1 MPHRKVPFESQYFM
15 MRSLIVQRTGSTT
28 VILKSVLAHTNNM
41 LSSTSKSKVSAV
53 LPWVEKYRPKTV
65 DEISHQEHVVATL
78 KTSIANGQLPHLL
91 FYGPPGTGKTST
103 IVAVGR
109 QLFGPDFR
117 KNGRFLELN
126 ASDDRG
132 IKVVREKVKSFAQG
146 AISTAAGLPP
156 FKIIVLDEA
165 DSMTGDA
172 QSALRRMIE
181 NYSKVTRFCLI
192 CNYVSRIIEPVAS
205 RCAKFRF
212 APLEKVSMASRLR
225 LIASEENVNV
235 TDPVLESLLECS
247 HGDLRKAIN
256 YLQSAKQL
264 CGEDELSESDV
275 GAVAGLAPPALLQQ
289 FWASVASNGFEKMK
303 ADIENLLLAGYPV
316 LTILRQLNDDVL
328 GLEKLSDAQKA
339 KICLRIAEADKKLV
353 DGASEYF
360 QMLDVA
366 SYAMRVY
373 HTP

>member
-1 MPHRKVPFESQYFM
+1 MF
-15 MRSLIVQRTGSTT
+15 
-28 VILKSVLAHTNNM
+28 
-41 LSSTSKSKVSAV
+41 SSTSTSKTNVPAPV
-53 LPWVEKYRPKTV
+53 LPWVEKYRPKNV

-91 FYGPPGTGKTST
+91 FYGFPGTGKTST

-146 AISTAAGLPP
+146 AISSASGLPP

-172 QSALRRMIE
+172 QSALRRMME

-212 APLEKVSMASRLR
+212 APLEKISMASRVR
-225 LIASEENVNV
+225 FIASEEHVDV
-235 TDPVLESLLECS
+235 SDSVLESLLECS
-247 HGDLRKAIN
+247 TGDLRKAIN

-264 CGEDELSESDV
+264 CGDDELSQDDV
-275 GAVAGLAPPALLQQ
+275 IAVAGLAPPELLQQ
-289 FWASVASNGFEKMK
+289 FWVSVTSNSFEKMK
-303 ADIENLLLAGYPV
+303 TDIESILLAGYPV

-328 GLEKLSDAQKA
+328 ALDKLNDVQKA
-339 KICLRIAEADKKLV
+339 QICLRIAGADKRLV
-353 DGASEYF
+353 DGASEHF
-360 QMLDVA
+360 QLLDVA

-373 HTP
+373 HTS

>member
-1 MPHRKVPFESQYFM
+1 M
-15 MRSLIVQRTGSTT
+15 
-28 VILKSVLAHTNNM
+28 
-41 LSSTSKSKVSAV
+41 
-53 LPWVEKYRPKTV
+53 
-65 DEISHQEHVVATL
+65 DEISHQQHVVATL

-109 QLFGPDFR
+109 QLFGSDFR

-146 AISTAAGLPP
+146 AISTASGLPP

-172 QSALRRMIE
+172 QSALRRMME

-212 APLEKVSMASRLR
+212 APLEKVSMATRVR
-225 LIASEENVNV
+225 FIAAEEHV
-235 TDPVLESLLECS
+235 TVSDSVLESLLECS
-247 HGDLRKAIN
+247 NGDLRKAIN

-264 CGEDELSESDV
+264 CGEDELTEGDV
-275 GAVAGLAPPALLQQ
+275 VAVAGLAPPEVLQL
-289 FWASVASNGFEKMK
+289 FWTSVASNSFEKMK
-303 ADIENLLLAGYPV
+303 TDIANILLAGYPV

-328 GLEKLSDAQKA
+328 ALEKISDAQKA
-339 KICLRIAEADKKLV
+339 TICLRIAEADKKLV
-353 DGASEYF
+353 DGASEHF
-360 QMLDVA
+360 QLLDVA
-366 SYAMRVY
+366 SHAMRVY
-373 HTP
+373 NTA

>member
-1 MPHRKVPFESQYFM
+1 MF
-15 MRSLIVQRTGSTT
+15 STT
-28 VILKSVLAHTNNM
+28 
-41 LSSTSKSKVSAV
+41 STSKAPAPAPV
-53 LPWVEKYRPKTV
+53 LPWVEKYRPKNV
-65 DEISHQEHVVATL
+65 DEISHQKHVVATL

-109 QLFGPDFR
+109 QLFGSDFR
-117 KNGRFLELN
+117 RNGRFLELN

-146 AISTAAGLPP
+146 AISTASGLPP

-172 QSALRRMIE
+172 QSALRRMME

-212 APLEKVSMASRLR
+212 APLEKVSMTTRVR
-225 LIASEENVNV
+225 YIATEEHVRV
-235 TDPVLESLLECS
+235 SDSVLESLLECS
-247 HGDLRKAIN
+247 NGDLRKAIN

-264 CGEDELSESDV
+264 CGDDELSEGDV
-275 GAVAGLAPPALLQQ
+275 VAVAGLAPPELLQQ
-289 FWASVASNGFEKMK
+289 FWASVASNSFDKMK
-303 ADIENLLLAGYPV
+303 ADITSILLAGYPV

-328 GLEKLSDAQKA
+328 ALEKISDAQKA
-339 KICLRIAEADKKLV
+339 TICLRIAEADKKLV
-353 DGASEYF
+353 DGASEHF
-360 QMLDVA
+360 QLLDVA
-366 SYAMRVY
+366 SHAMRIY
-373 HTP
+373 NTS

>member
-1 MPHRKVPFESQYFM
+1 VPQLHLRLSLCTRQSSNGFSS
-15 MRSLIVQRTGSTT
+15 RSLR
-28 VILKSVLAHTNNM
+28 
-41 LSSTSKSKVSAV
+41 SS
-53 LPWVEKYRPKTV
+53 RPKNV

-146 AISTAAGLPP
+146 AISTANGLPP

-172 QSALRRMIE
+172 QSALRRMME

-212 APLEKVSMASRLR
+212 APLERVSMASRVR
-225 LIASEENVNV
+225 YICEQENVRGAEDDAV
-235 TDPVLESLLECS
+235 IDTLLESAG
-247 HGDLRKAIN
+247 GDLRKAIN
-256 YLQSAKQL
+256 FLQSAKQL
-264 CGEDELSESDV
+264 CGDEPLTRDDV
-275 GAVAGLAPPALLQQ
+275 IAVAGVRLDCIAPCLVCWALQLTL
-289 FWASVASNGFEKMK
+289 SS
-303 ADIENLLLAGYPV
+303 LLIV
-316 LTILRQLNDDVL
+316 C
-328 GLEKLSDAQKA
+328 S
-339 KICLRIAEADKKLV
+339 
-353 DGASEYF
+353 
-360 QMLDVA
+360 
-366 SYAMRVY
+366 
-373 HTP
+373 

>member
-1 MPHRKVPFESQYFM
+1 MFTTP
-15 MRSLIVQRTGSTT
+15 STKIT
-28 VILKSVLAHTNNM
+28 LPAP
-41 LSSTSKSKVSAV
+41 V
-53 LPWVEKYRPKTV
+53 LPWVEKYRPKNV

-109 QLFGPDFR
+109 QLFGSDFR

-146 AISTAAGLPP
+146 AIGSASGLPP

-172 QSALRRMIE
+172 QSALRRMME

-212 APLEKVSMASRLR
+212 APLQKISMASRVR
-225 LIASEENVNV
+225 YIASEEHVNV
-235 TDPVLESLLECS
+235 SDAVLNLLLECS
-247 HGDLRKAIN
+247 NGDLRKAIN

-264 CGEDELSESDV
+264 CGENGVSEDDV
-275 GAVAGLAPPALLQQ
+275 IAVAGLAPPEVLQQ
-289 FWASVASNGFEKMK
+289 FWASLASNSFEKMQT
-303 ADIENLLLAGYPV
+303 DIEGILLSGYPV
-316 LTILRQLNDDVL
+316 LTILRQLADDIHTHDKLDDV
-328 GLEKLSDAQKA
+328 QKA
-339 KICLRIAEADKKLV
+339 KICLRIAENDKKLV
-353 DGASEYF
+353 DGASEHF
-360 QMLDVA
+360 QLLDIA

-373 HTP
+373 HTPS

>member
-1 MPHRKVPFESQYFM
+1 VPQLHLRLSLCTRQSSNGFSS
-15 MRSLIVQRTGSTT
+15 RSLR
-28 VILKSVLAHTNNM
+28 
-41 LSSTSKSKVSAV
+41 SS
-53 LPWVEKYRPKTV
+53 RPKNV

-146 AISTAAGLPP
+146 AISTANGLPP

-172 QSALRRMIE
+172 QSALRRMME

-212 APLEKVSMASRLR
+212 APLERGSMASRVR
-225 LIASEENVNV
+225 FIASEEHVNV
-235 TDPVLESLLECS
+235 PEPVLESLLECS
-247 HGDLRKAIN
+247 NGRAPSSSAETKSCLMTTSSQSLVSPLR
-256 YLQSAKQL
+256 S
-264 CGEDELSESDV
+264 CCSSFGSRWR
-275 GAVAGLAPPALLQQ
+275 PTAL
-289 FWASVASNGFEKMK
+289 
-303 ADIENLLLAGYPV
+303 
-316 LTILRQLNDDVL
+316 R
-328 GLEKLSDAQKA
+328 
-339 KICLRIAEADKKLV
+339 R
-353 DGASEYF
+353 
-360 QMLDVA
+360 
-366 SYAMRVY
+366 
-373 HTP
+373 